1 MQELYTRKALEV
13 LADYCDMVGYDDSW
27 LLQVA
32 AEAVDNGK
40 WELARDAVVLFCS
53 GRELITVVK
62 RATDQI
68 IRSIVEQVNWQQ
80 ATSYEIEDLVKEI
93 EEELPL

>member
-68 IRSIVEQVNWQQ
+68 IRLSSSKLTGSKLLPTRLK
-80 ATSYEIEDLVKEI
+80 TSWKRSSRSSLK
-93 EEELPL
+93 

>member
-68 IRSIVEQVNWQQ
+68 IRSIVEQINWQQ
-80 ATSYEIEDLVKEI
+80 ATSYEVEDLV

>member
-40 WELARDAVVLFCS
+40 WGLARDAVVLFCS

-68 IRSIVEQVNWQQ
+68 IRSIVEQINWQQ
-80 ATSYEIEDLVKEI
+80 ATSYEVEDLV

>member
-80 ATSYEIEDLVKEI
+80 ATSYEIEDLVEEI